1 TPWPRCRSRGVP
13 LLSTTRF
20 ALTIRIDDDP
30 WFRSANRCPERSPQW
45 CKVCFP
51 RSREQR
57 LAIRA
62 TQNMTP
68 SGTTHYV
75 YDRQGA
81 SAGRGFRHRQHR
93 ARIRLVRRPAARRR
107 RGRRHRIAE
116 ALVRARRSSQSSDQ
130 DDRRN
135 DQGRRVGCDLPAV
148 RRDRVDHGIGI
159 EQSALSWAIL
169 SYRIRAS
176 LQLVPALRSDHWAVS
191 ASWPAWIR
199 RWPD

>member
-75 YDRQGA
+75 YDRQGHLLVEA
-81 SAGRGFRHRQHR
+81 SGTGNT
-93 ARIRLVRRPAARRR
+93 VR
-107 RGRRHRIAE
+107 E
-116 ALVRARRSSQSSDQ
+116 YVWF
-130 DDRRN
+130 DDMP
-135 DQGRRVGCDLPAV
+135 LAV
-148 RRDRVDHGIGI
+148 V
-159 EQSALSWAIL
+159 A
-169 SYRIRAS
+169 
-176 LQLVPALRSDHWAVS
+176 
-191 ASWPAWIR
+191 
-199 RWPD
+199 